1 VSIGHSLTL
10 RSCHRLNQDN
20 ERNAAVMVELE
31 RVDILLIVCSA
42 QSATGSL
49 TMEVG
54 MLSASPCI
62 YRGLAEPG

>member
-1 VSIGHSLTL
+1 
-10 RSCHRLNQDN
+10 LNQDN

-62 YRGLAEPG
+62 YRGIAEPG